1 MSRVTKLEYQISHTY
16 EQPSILK
23 TSHNTD
29 PYMGTKEYFLA
40 SEEFSCE
47 EEKEDANAAQNVGEA
62 LLDNLRPVSK
72 HLQNRLIQS
81 AQKSPQI
88 VIKDGPGRDLPPTH
102 IRAPS
107 TTNMPVD
114 LFR

>member
-1 MSRVTKLEYQISHTY
+1 MSRVTKHEYQISRTY
-16 EQPSILK
+16 EQPSILQ
-23 TSHNTD
+23 TSQVSD

-40 SEEFSCE
+40 SEELSFE

-62 LLDNLRPVSK
+62 LLDNLQPASK
-72 HLQNRLIQS
+72 CQQNRLIES
-81 AQKSPQI
+81 AQKSHQI
-88 VIKDGPGRDLPPTH
+88 VIKDGPGRDLSPNH